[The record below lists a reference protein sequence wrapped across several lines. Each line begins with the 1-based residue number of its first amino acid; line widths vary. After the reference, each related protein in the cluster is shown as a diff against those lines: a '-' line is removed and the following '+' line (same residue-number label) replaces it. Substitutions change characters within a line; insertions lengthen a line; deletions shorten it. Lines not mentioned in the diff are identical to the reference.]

1 MFGRVI
7 DGLGEESAPKGNRTP
22 VSTLKE
28 WCPNRWTMRAGARR
42 EESSGNGI
50 RTRVSALR
58 GLCPSPLD
66 DTAGIAFR
74 PRDIPTTHHWGHNIA
89 RRVEKDNGSRW
100 GRGGRSPNF
109 DVVTMV
115 VIPN

>member
-1 MFGRVI
+1 MGLQVFGRVI
-7 DGLGEESAPKGNRTP
+7 YGMGEESAPKGNRTP

-28 WCPNRWTMRAGARR
+28 WCPNRWTIGAALRKD
-42 EESSGNGI
+42 SGNGI

-74 PRDIPTTHHWGHNIA
+74 PRDVPTPHRWGHNIA
-89 RRVEKDNGSRW
+89 RQVEKDNGSRW
-100 GRGGRSPNF
+100 GRGGKQPNGG
-109 DVVTMV
+109 
-115 VIPN
+115 

>member
-1 MFGRVI
+1 MASLGVEDPSLAIRGV
-7 DGLGEESAPKGNRTP
+7 GEESAPKGNRTP

-74 PRDIPTTHHWGHNIA
+74 P
-89 RRVEKDNGSRW
+89 
-100 GRGGRSPNF
+100 
-109 DVVTMV
+109 
-115 VIPN
+115 